1 MGKDRRQ
8 GEGVRDLGGVD
19 RVVHEPARLMILMYL
34 YGVKEADA
42 LFLLNATE
50 LTWGNLSSHV
60 SKLEEAGY
68 VEVDKGFVGKKPRTM
83 IRLTSAGRKA
93 VDAYRHTMQSALKRP
108 KAG

>member
-1 MGKDRRQ
+1 MAKSDQTGL
-8 GEGVRDLGGVD
+8 RDLGDVD

-34 YGVKEADA
+34 YGLKEADA
-42 LFLLNATE
+42 LFLLNVTE

-83 IRLTSAGRKA
+83 VRLTTVGRKA
-93 VDAYRHTMQSALKRP
+93 VDAYRQTMQVALKKP
-108 KAG
+108 KAGG

>member
-1 MGKDRRQ
+1 MGKVSQQ
-8 GEGVRDLGGVD
+8 GLRDLGGVD

-34 YGVKEADA
+34 YGFKEADA

-83 IRLTSAGRKA
+83 VRLTSAGRKA
-93 VDAYRHTMQSALKRP
+93 VDAYRQMMQVALKKP
-108 KAG
+108 KAGG